1 MLLWLWC
8 RLAAVATN
16 QPLAWEIPYAESMV
30 LKSKKSKKKSKKKKK
45 KKKEKK
51 RKRKKKNSKQ
61 ASVSG
66 IG

>member
-30 LKSKKSKKKSKKKKK
+30 LKSKK